1 MIRNMVFDIGNV
13 LMDFRWKDYM
23 RSLFGENEA
32 LIQTINRGIWH
43 NGCWAAMDKGEMDGA
58 DTLRSAVAFAP
69 RYEKEIRLTLDRVAR
84 AFHKC
89 DYAVPWVREL
99 KSMGFQVYFLSNYS
113 AFSIKA
119 NPDVLGFIPFMDG
132 GVFSFQVKAV
142 KPEPAIYRCLCEK
155 YGLKPEECLFTDD
168 VPENVKGAQRCG
180 FQGIVI
186 EGYEKTYPVIMNA
199 LRGFIKRGTKV
210 GNV

>member
-69 RYEKEIRLTLDRVAR
+69 RYEKEIRLTFDRVAR

-119 NPDVLGFIPFMDG
+119 NPGVLDFIPCMDG

-155 YGLKPEECLFTDD
+155 YSLKPEECLFTDD

-180 FQGIVI
+180 FQGIVF
-186 EGYEKTYPVIMNA
+186 EGYEKTYPVIMNE
-199 LRGFIKRGTKV
+199 LRGQGGRYV
-210 GNV
+210 